1 MIFPLH
7 EIGNSVKKLET
18 LGKAA
23 PMRAKT
29 SRAIWLAGGLSSAY
43 LALCAVGR
51 LGYRGLL
58 YPAPPIDDA
67 TPPPGAQ
74 IVELRAEDGVRV
86 HAMRLANR
94 AAKRTVVYFHGNG
107 EVMGDNIGM
116 AKRLAAC
123 GLAVTLVEYR
133 GYGRSRGVGAPNERG
148 LYADA
153 SAVLDDLSAS
163 GVDAANIVLWGMS
176 LGTGV
181 AVEMARRG
189 RGAALVLVAPFT
201 SIPDAA
207 ARIAPILPVRWL
219 IGDRFDNLAKA
230 PGLDIPTV
238 VVHGTADEVTPFAMG
253 LRLAAAIKGS
263 HFERVEGA
271 HHTDCFENNDELLER
286 VCARIGAS

>member
-1 MIFPLH
+1 M
-7 EIGNSVKKLET
+7 
-18 LGKAA
+18 KAA
-23 PMRAKT
+23 T
-29 SRAIWLAGGLSSAY
+29 SRAIWLASGLSSVY

-58 YPAPPIDDA
+58 YPAPQIDDA

-74 IVELRAEDGVRV
+74 IVELRAADGVRV

-94 AAKRTVVYFHGNG
+94 SAKRTVVYFHGNG
-107 EVMGDNIGM
+107 EVMGDNIRI
-116 AKRLAAC
+116 ANRLAAC
-123 GLAVTLVEYR
+123 GFAITLVEYR
-133 GYGRSRGVGAPNERG
+133 GYGRSRGVGAPDERG

-153 SAVLDDLSAS
+153 SAVLDDLSAR

-207 ARIAPILPVRWL
+207 ARIAPILPVRLL

-230 PGLDIPTV
+230 PGLNIPTV

-253 LRLAAAIKGS
+253 ERLAAAIKGS
-263 HFERVEGA
+263 HFERVQGA
-271 HHTDCFENNDELLER
+271 HHNDCFENNDGLLER
-286 VCARIGAS
+286 VCALVGTS